1 MSNPK
6 IVTITNPAELIL
18 AQLAEIRAGN
28 AATRAQ
34 IERCQRLLKG
44 AAKEEARLEKQ
55 LEKLLDKE
63 RAKSGANKEDLITVC
78 DHCLQASCW
87 QSEFYCDDYK
97 TAGTTTKKRAELAEL
112 NRENPSYWKTDKE
125 LAAR

>member
-6 IVTITNPAELIL
+6 VVTITNPVELIL

-28 AATRAQ
+28 AETRAQ
-34 IERCQRLLKG
+34 IEHCQKLLKG

-63 RAKSGANKEDLITVC
+63 RAKSGVHKET
-78 DHCLQASCW
+78 
-87 QSEFYCDDYK
+87 
-97 TAGTTTKKRAELAEL
+97 LA
-112 NRENPSYWKTDKE
+112 T
-125 LAAR
+125 